1 MRLDSQLSRVNCQMF
16 SMGFNSGA
24 LGGNGSSVMLA
35 GTLSLVVVCHPAR
48 SRMRT
53 AWAFGA
59 TCDDISSRCHC
70 MAWVLQRGSTR
81 PDPTPDRPHR
91 RDKPTS
97 CVGPSVPRVGC
108 RA

>member
-1 MRLDSQLSRVNCQMF
+1 MRFDSQLSRMNCQMF
-16 SMGFNSGA
+16 SIGFNSGA
-24 LGGNGSSVMLA
+24 LGGKGSSVMLA
-35 GTLSLVVVCHPAR
+35 GTSSLVVVCHPAR

-81 PDPTPDRPHR
+81 PAPTPLAGQTAPNR
-91 RDKPTS
+91 
-97 CVGPSVPRVGC
+97 
-108 RA
+108 